1 MSYVDPSLGHA
12 TRLTPAQTPGA
23 SCVKKFILQNEAYPD
38 FDIGRDWLILFSPN
52 LSLSETRRS
61 LM

>member
-1 MSYVDPSLGHA
+1 MSYVDPSLGHV

-23 SCVKKFILQNEAYPD
+23 SILQNEAYPD

-52 LSLSETRRS
+52 SRS
-61 LM
+61 PRLGAR